1 MCYKVSNT
9 CYKVC
14 NMRYKLCNKNFQV
27 HRKNFQG
34 LRKNFLPENRLTDGR
49 KDSCII
55 ANAHFQGHRMGNQGF
70 KGGGICNYTG
80 LQGGKSSKI
89 YALACPKISWH
100 FRLRSAIWAS
110 SIALACTKIAGACA
124 NFTQSRR
131 LRSDARKVGW
141 FNQRIRNPSLV
152 YGWKGQ
158 LYTRNG
164 LI

>member
-34 LRKNFLPENRLTDGR
+34 LRKNCLPENRLTDGR

-70 KGGGICNYTG
+70 KGGGVCNKSG
-80 LQGGKSSKI
+80 LQGVKSSKSMRSLTRKFLDI
-89 YALACPKISWH
+89 FGCARQYEQALLHSLARKLQALALTLPKAATCAAMQEKSGD
-100 FRLRSAIWAS
+100 ATN
-110 SIALACTKIAGACA
+110 ALG
-124 NFTQSRR
+124 
-131 LRSDARKVGW
+131 
-141 FNQRIRNPSLV
+141 
-152 YGWKGQ
+152 
-158 LYTRNG
+158 TRH
-164 LI
+164 